1 MNRFYRPKHGLG
13 SFGLL
18 AMTLMTLGSTAP
30 LAAREPS
37 FIMSQGVLP
46 GTGAPAPSAAAA
58 VISQTNA
65 QRSRHGLPP
74 LAVDA
79 QLMHSARNHAQWM
92 ASNRNLS
99 HGQGVA
105 ENIAMG
111 QASAGE
117 AVRSWMN
124 SSGHRANMLGSGY
137 TRIGVAVA
145 YSSNGTPYWC
155 QQFR

>member
-1 MNRFYRPKHGLG
+1 MKVRFHA
-13 SFGLL
+13 FGLL
-18 AMTLMTLGSTAP
+18 TVTALASLVTGP
-30 LAAREPS
+30 LDAREPS
-37 FIMSQGVLP
+37 IVIAERPVIETSSPEMS
-46 GTGAPAPSAAAA
+46 

-65 QRSRHGLPP
+65 QRARHGMAP
-74 LAVDA
+74 LAVDS
-79 QLMHSARNHAQWM
+79 QLMSSASRHAQWM

-99 HGQGVA
+99 HGHGVA

-111 QASAGE
+111 QPSAGE

-124 SSGHRANMLGSGY
+124 SSGHRANILGSGY

>member
-1 MNRFYRPKHGLG
+1 MNHVKNTFF

-18 AMTLMTLGSTAP
+18 AMALASLGSSASVT
-30 LAAREPS
+30 AREPS
-37 FIMSQGVLP
+37 FIMSQDAVAGV
-46 GTGAPAPSAAAA
+46 GGADGS

-65 QRSRHGLPP
+65 ARARHGLPP
-74 LAVDA
+74 LAVDS
-79 QLMHSARNHAQWM
+79 QLMNSARNHAQWM

-99 HGQGVA
+99 HGRGVA

-111 QASAGE
+111 QPSASE

-124 SSGHRANMLGSGY
+124 SSGHRANMLGSSH

>member
-1 MNRFYRPKHGLG
+1 MKVRFHA
-13 SFGLL
+13 FGLL
-18 AMTLMTLGSTAP
+18 TVTALASLVTGP
-30 LAAREPS
+30 LDAREPS
-37 FIMSQGVLP
+37 IVIAERPVIETSSPEMS
-46 GTGAPAPSAAAA
+46 

-65 QRSRHGLPP
+65 QRARHGMAP
-74 LAVDA
+74 LAVDS
-79 QLMHSARNHAQWM
+79 QLMSSASRHAQWM

-99 HGQGVA
+99 HGHGVA
-105 ENIAMG
+105 ENLAMG
-111 QASAGE
+111 QPSAGE

-124 SSGHRANMLGSGY
+124 SSGHRANILGSGY

>member
-1 MNRFYRPKHGLG
+1 MKVRFNAI
-13 SFGLL
+13 GLL
-18 AMTLMTLGSTAP
+18 TVTALASLVTGP
-30 LAAREPS
+30 LDAREPS
-37 FIMSQGVLP
+37 IVIAERPVIETSSPEMS
-46 GTGAPAPSAAAA
+46 

-65 QRSRHGLPP
+65 QRARHGLAP
-74 LAVDA
+74 LAVDS
-79 QLMHSARNHAQWM
+79 QLMSSASRHAQWM

-99 HGQGVA
+99 HGHGVA

-111 QASAGE
+111 QPSAGE

-124 SSGHRANMLGSGY
+124 SSGHRANILGSGY

>member
-1 MNRFYRPKHGLG
+1 MKPRFHA
-13 SFGLL
+13 FGLL
-18 AMTLMTLGSTAP
+18 AVTALASLVTGP
-30 LAAREPS
+30 LDAREPTIVVAERPVIETES
-37 FIMSQGVLP
+37 PEMS
-46 GTGAPAPSAAAA
+46 

-65 QRSRHGLPP
+65 QRARHGLAP
-74 LAVDA
+74 LAVDS
-79 QLMHSARNHAQWM
+79 QLMSSAGRHAQWM

-99 HGQGVA
+99 HGHGVA

-111 QASAGE
+111 QGSAGE
-117 AVRSWMN
+117 AMRSWMN
-124 SSGHRANMLGSGY
+124 SSGHRANILGSGY

>member
-1 MNRFYRPKHGLG
+1 MQPRFHACALVAL
-13 SFGLL
+13 SVL
-18 AMTLMTLGSTAP
+18 AAVVTSP
-30 LAAREPS
+30 VEAREPS
-37 FIMSQGVLP
+37 IVI
-46 GTGAPAPSAAAA
+46 AARPVIETSSPEMA

-74 LAVDA
+74 LAVDS
-79 QLMHSARNHAQWM
+79 QLMSSASRQAQWM

-99 HGQGVA
+99 HGSGVA

-111 QASAGE
+111 QGSAGE
-117 AVRSWMN
+117 AMRSWMN
-124 SSGHRANMLGSGY
+124 SSGHRANILGSSY

-145 YSSNGTPYWC
+145 YTSSGTPYWC

>member
-1 MNRFYRPKHGLG
+1 MKVRFDA
-13 SFGLL
+13 FGLL
-18 AMTLMTLGSTAP
+18 TVTALASLITGS
-30 LAAREPS
+30 LEAREPS
-37 FIMSQGVLP
+37 IVVAERPVIETAS
-46 GTGAPAPSAAAA
+46 PATA

-65 QRSRHGLPP
+65 QRARHGLPP
-74 LAVDA
+74 LAVDS
-79 QLMHSARNHAQWM
+79 QLMSSASRHAQWM

-111 QASAGE
+111 QGSAGE
-117 AVRSWMN
+117 AIRSWMN
-124 SSGHRANMLGSGY
+124 SSGHRANILGSGY

>member
-1 MNRFYRPKHGLG
+1 MKVRFHA
-13 SFGLL
+13 FGLL
-18 AMTLMTLGSTAP
+18 TVTALASLVTGP
-30 LAAREPS
+30 LDAREPLIVIAERPVIETS
-37 FIMSQGVLP
+37 SPEMS
-46 GTGAPAPSAAAA
+46 

-65 QRSRHGLPP
+65 QRARHGMAP
-74 LAVDA
+74 LAVDS
-79 QLMHSARNHAQWM
+79 QLMSSASRHAQWM

-99 HGQGVA
+99 HGHGVA

-111 QASAGE
+111 QPSAGE

-124 SSGHRANMLGSGY
+124 SSGHRANILGSGY

>member
-1 MNRFYRPKHGLG
+1 MNYVKNTFF
-13 SFGLL
+13 SIGLL
-18 AMTLMTLGSTAP
+18 AMAVTSLGWGATA
-30 LAAREPS
+30 AAREPS
-37 FIMSQGVLP
+37 FILSQGSVD
-46 GTGAPAPSAAAA
+46 GVAGADGS

-65 QRSRHGLPP
+65 ARARHGLPP
-74 LAVDA
+74 LAVDS
-79 QLMHSARNHAQWM
+79 QLMNSARNHAQWM

-99 HGQGVA
+99 HGHGVA

>member
-1 MNRFYRPKHGLG
+1 MKPRFQP
-13 SFGLL
+13 FALL
-18 AMTLMTLGSTAP
+18 AVTA
-30 LAAREPS
+30 LASLATGHLDAREPTIVIAERPVIETS
-37 FIMSQGVLP
+37 SP
-46 GTGAPAPSAAAA
+46 ETS

-65 QRSRHGLPP
+65 QRARHGLPP
-74 LAVDA
+74 LAFDA
-79 QLMHSARNHAQWM
+79 QLMSSASRHAQWM

-99 HGQGVA
+99 HGHGVA

-111 QASAGE
+111 QGSAGE
-117 AVRSWMN
+117 AMRSWMN
-124 SSGHRANMLGSGY
+124 SSGHRANILGSGY

>member
-1 MNRFYRPKHGLG
+1 MKPRF
-13 SFGLL
+13 SACALL
-18 AMTLMTLGSTAP
+18 AVTILPSLVTGS
-30 LAAREPS
+30 LDAREPS
-37 FIMSQGVLP
+37 IVVAGRPVIETSSPEMS
-46 GTGAPAPSAAAA
+46 

-65 QRSRHGLPP
+65 QRARHGLPP
-74 LAVDA
+74 LAVDS
-79 QLMHSARNHAQWM
+79 QLMSSANRHAQWM

-99 HGQGVA
+99 HGHGVA

-111 QASAGE
+111 QGPAGE
-117 AVRSWMN
+117 AMRSWMN
-124 SSGHRANMLGSGY
+124 SSGHRANILGSGY

>member
-1 MNRFYRPKHGLG
+1 MKVRFNAI
-13 SFGLL
+13 GLL
-18 AMTLMTLGSTAP
+18 TVTALASLVTGP
-30 LAAREPS
+30 LDAREPS
-37 FIMSQGVLP
+37 IVIAERPVIETSSPEMS
-46 GTGAPAPSAAAA
+46 

-65 QRSRHGLPP
+65 QRARHGMGP
-74 LAVDA
+74 LAVDS
-79 QLMHSARNHAQWM
+79 QLMSSASRHAQWM

-99 HGQGVA
+99 HGHGVA

-111 QASAGE
+111 QPSAGE

-124 SSGHRANMLGSGY
+124 SSGHRANILGSGY

>member
-1 MNRFYRPKHGLG
+1 
-13 SFGLL
+13 
-18 AMTLMTLGSTAP
+18 
-30 LAAREPS
+30 
-37 FIMSQGVLP
+37 MS
-46 GTGAPAPSAAAA
+46 

-65 QRSRHGLPP
+65 QRARHGLAP
-74 LAVDA
+74 LAVDS
-79 QLMHSARNHAQWM
+79 QLMSSAGRHAQWM

-99 HGQGVA
+99 HGHGVA

-111 QASAGE
+111 QGSAGE
-117 AVRSWMN
+117 AIRSWMN
-124 SSGHRANMLGSGY
+124 SSGHRANILGSGY